1 MEHLRMELHAP
12 HRHISGGKGGIADI
26 AGGCNGMEAFGK
38 SGDGVAMAHPHLCT
52 GSDSRHKRICGVDF
66 RQARAA
72 IFTRGCRLHGSAQ
85 AKGHELG
92 AIAYAEHRHTA
103 QNTVQLDAEG
113 ILVVHAQR
121 AARKNNTDY
130 VLLFLLSVR
139 IAVVRYYLA
148 VDAEFAH
155 TAAYELRGLRPEV
168 HYYDFFC
175 HCSAGVE
182 FCAKLVKNAEI
193 AKSGNPGASVT
204 RCLTFSRILLNAAR
218 IHYF

>member
-1 MEHLRMELHAP
+1 MRKA
-12 HRHISGGKGGIADI
+12 S
-26 AGGCNGMEAFGK
+26 
-38 SGDGVAMAHPHLCT
+38 
-52 GSDSRHKRICGVDF
+52 
-66 RQARAA
+66 
-72 IFTRGCRLHGSAQ
+72 
-85 AKGHELG
+85 
-92 AIAYAEHRHTA
+92 
-103 QNTVQLDAEG
+103 
-113 ILVVHAQR
+113 LVVHAQR

-139 IAVVRYYLA
+139 IAVVRYYFA

-168 HYYDFFC
+168 HYYDF
-175 HCSAGVE
+175 SAIVLLGVE

-193 AKSGNPGASVT
+193 AKSGNPGAPSASVT